1 MPRRECPDGWIREY
15 IAYTKPQ
22 QSPTIFHTWAA
33 VSVIASVLRRRVWID
48 RSFYILY
55 PNLYI
60 ILVSDSGVGMKSTAF
75 KIGIKLLEKAVPDI
89 AVMKGKLT
97 TGYLI
102 DWMQQTMAKNPG
114 GLAEL
119 TIFASEFKVFTKG
132 VYSDSSLM
140 EDLTDIYDCGVFE
153 YRTKGQGI
161 YKIEKPCINLSACST
176 PEWFITGSA
185 ADFIGGG
192 LSSRIIP
199 VAILADE
206 KQVANPKKIAMSDEI
221 ERKLMADL
229 SQMSQLTGAFFVTK
243 EAEDFFERWYLVRD
257 KYKNPDQ
264 RLKGYF
270 SKKHDLVYKVAMII
284 SASINDDLVITEDHI
299 ESALSLLGK
308 IELTMTHAYQGVA
321 WGEKAKFQDK
331 VWAKI
336 NEVGMIPHAKLLE
349 AFHYCMT
356 GDDLKAIIH
365 TLVDEEKV
373 GYDRLATAGRT
384 KIIYVTEEYI
394 REQCKKE
401 GKDAIKKQFSV
412 CSQSCPEWFEQV
424 VDKKNGKAKK

>member
-1 MPRRECPDGWIREY
+1 M
-15 IAYTKPQ
+15 
-22 QSPTIFHTWAA
+22 
-33 VSVIASVLRRRVWID
+33 D

-55 PNLYI
+55 PNLYV

-140 EDLTDIYDCGVFE
+140 EDLTDIYDCGTFE

-206 KQVANPKKIAMSDEI
+206 KQVANPKKILMSDEI
-221 ERKLMADL
+221 ERKLMVDL
-229 SQMSQLTGAFFVTK
+229 QQMSQLTGAFFVTK
-243 EAEDFFERWYLVRD
+243 EAEDFFEKWYLVRD
-257 KYKNPDQ
+257 KYKNPDM

-270 SKKHDLVYKVAMII
+270 SKKHDLVYKVAMIL
-284 SASINDDLVITEDHI
+284 SASSNDDLVITEDHI

-331 VWAKI
+331 VLGKI
-336 NEVGMIPHAKLLE
+336 QENGMIQHAKLLE

-356 GDDLKAIIH
+356 GDDLKAIIK
-365 TLVDEEKV
+365 TLTEEEKI
-373 GYDRLATAGRT
+373 GYDRVATTGRP
-384 KIIYVTEEYI
+384 KVVYVTEEFI

-401 GKDAIKKQFSV
+401 GVDQTKIKFGV
-412 CSQSCPEWFEQV
+412 CFQLRQEWFEGV
-424 VDKKNGKAKK
+424 KEKKNGKEKK